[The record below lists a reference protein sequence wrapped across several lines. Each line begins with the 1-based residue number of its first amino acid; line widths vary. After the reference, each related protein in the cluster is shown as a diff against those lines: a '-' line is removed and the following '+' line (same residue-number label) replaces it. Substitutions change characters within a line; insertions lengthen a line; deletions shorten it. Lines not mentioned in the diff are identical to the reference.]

1 MTDQVQP
8 DDETNEAADSDA
20 LAGAESDFN
29 EEGSAAAALE
39 AAIKAVSLEG
49 GAGEPAPVFKLSAP
63 AEPKYGYIWGT
74 GRRKRS
80 VARVRIRNGNG
91 KFVVNGKD
99 MKEFFCTHEAR
110 MTVVGPM
117 EATETMGKYD
127 VFVKVLGGGMTG
139 QAGATALGL
148 GRALKGAEPQL
159 EISLREAG
167 FLTRDSR
174 MKERKKYGLRGARR
188 AYQFSKR

>member
-1 MTDQVQP
+1 MTDQVP
-8 DDETNEAADSDA
+8 DETNPEASDA
-20 LAGAESDFN
+20 TSTPDGTFEDA
-29 EEGSAAAALE
+29 GSAAAAL
-39 AAIKAVSLEG
+39 AAAM
-49 GAGEPAPVFKLSAP
+49 GAGDGAAEAEEAPVVELSAP

-74 GRRKRS
+74 GRRKRA
-80 VARVRIRNGNG
+80 VARVRIRTGDG

-110 MTVVGPM
+110 MTANGPM

-127 VFVKVLGGGMTG
+127 VFVNVLGGGITG

-159 EISLREAG
+159 EVALREGG